1 MRLLSFSIENFRSI
15 TTAKK
20 IELSQISTFI
30 GKNNEWKSNILN
42 ALNIAM
48 KILKNKIS
56 RSSLRYWYSSRS
68 WWYFDR
74 IMYDWERD
82 FPVNIKGSRKKIK
95 NTEFRLEFEF
105 TEEESKEFNAY
116 IWKTLNGIL
125 EFKIVCQEDGNILF
139 EIIKTGTGTK
149 AWNVEK
155 TKNKILEYIM
165 WKINFVYIPAV
176 RTEQQAIETI
186 ENLIAREL
194 SLLENHEEYKEAL
207 KIINNI
213 QNTALNKISQSVEN
227 SLKNFISDIKEVD
240 MFVQENRRRYDFRRW
255 VDILIN
261 DGTKTSISY
270 KWDWIKSLVALSI
283 LKDHNVWEWVSI
295 IAIEE
300 PESHLHPWAIHS
312 LRNVIYSLTNDNKNQ
327 VLISTHNPIFANKD
341 NVKSNIIVNN
351 WKAVPAKSIAEIREI
366 LWVQVSDD
374 LTWAR
379 YVLIVEWLTDKIG
392 LEFLLMYFWSDKLKE
407 LILKKMFVIQALK
420 WAGKLSYKLDLL
432 MAEICKY
439 FVALDNDSA
448 WKNAIKQAVD
458 TQRLRLSDYIL
469 FDIWSKKESE
479 FEDMINYN
487 IYKDQIFEKYWINVE
502 HDDFIKS
509 KTKFSKT
516 ILSLFKWKNFDE
528 KMEDDIKSIVAN
540 SIKGHENKAINKQDK
555 KIFEK
560 LLEWIENMIK

>member
-15 TTAKK
+15 TAAKK

-56 RSSLRYWYSSRS
+56 RSKYLSRLYS
-68 WWYFDR
+68 DR
-74 IMYDWERD
+74 AMYDWERD
-82 FPVNIKGSRKKIK
+82 FPVDIKNSKRKIK

-105 TEEESKEFNAY
+105 TDDESKEFNAY
-116 IWKTLNGIL
+116 IWKTLNGVL
-125 EFKIVCQEDGNILF
+125 EFKIVCQENWNILF
-139 EIIKTGTGTK
+139 EIIKTWTGTK
-149 AWNVEK
+149 SWNAEK
-155 TKNKILEYIM
+155 TKVKILEYIM
-165 WKINFVYIPAV
+165 GKINFVYIPAV

-194 SLLENHEEYKEAL
+194 SLLEDNEEYKEAL
-207 KIINNI
+207 KIINDM
-213 QNTALNKISQSVEN
+213 QKTVLDKISQSVED
-227 SLKNFISDIKEVD
+227 SLKNFILDIKEVD

-283 LKDHNVWEWVSI
+283 LKDHNIWEWVSI

-341 NVKSNIIVNN
+341 NVTSNIIVDN
-351 WKAVPAKSIAEIREI
+351 WRAMPAKSIAEIREI

-374 LTWAR
+374 LIWAR
-379 YVLIVEWLTDKIG
+379 YVLIVEWLADKVG
-392 LEFLLMYFWSDKLKE
+392 LESLLMFFWSDKLKE
-407 LILKKMFVIQALK
+407 LMLKKIFVIQPLK
-420 WAGKLSYKLDLL
+420 WAGKLCYKLDLL

-439 FVALDNDSA
+439 FVVLDNDNA
-448 WKNAIKQAVD
+448 WIAAIKKALD
-458 TQRLRLSDYIL
+458 TQRLRQSDYIL
-469 FDIWSKKESE
+469 FAAWNKWESE
-479 FEDMINYN
+479 FEDIINYN
-487 IYKDQIFEKYWINVE
+487 IYKDKIFEKYWINIE
-502 HDDFIKS
+502 DDDFIKS

-516 ILSLFKWKNFDE
+516 IVSLFKWKNFDE
-528 KMEDDIKSIVAN
+528 KMEEDIKSIVSN
-540 SIKGHENKAINKQDK
+540 SIKGNEKRAIKKQDN